1 MRRFCGSLQFSWG
14 TVNHK
19 GHEEPR
25 RCFCDRL
32 VPSCFWVTFY
42 NYYFQKSFT
51 TEDHRGRF
59 LVLISLCSF
68 VSFVVIPVFT
78 LLCLPPFQSRGACKH
93 SLVACGIRLRR
104 KDRN

>member
-32 VPSCFWVTFY
+32 LPSSSLVTFY
-42 NYYFQKSFT
+42 NYYFHKSFT

-59 LVLISLCSF
+59 LILISLFLRVLCGYSCF
-68 VSFVVIPVFT
+68 YFA
-78 LLCLPPFQSRGACKH
+78 LLAAISIERRVYTVASCLRYSAE
-93 SLVACGIRLRR
+93 A
-104 KDRN
+104 